1 MIETI
6 CIFAGSSFGE
16 RAIYRQT
23 AHQLS
28 ISIVE
33 KGYRI
38 VYGGGSV
45 GLMGVLGDAAVE
57 HGGHITGVITEQ
69 LNAVEVGHKSL
80 TELVVVES
88 MHQRKLEMAKRSE
101 AVICLPGGIGTW
113 EEFFESLT
121 WNQLGIQSKPIIL
134 LNIENYYAPLQTFV
148 KHAVQEGFLP
158 QSTSDELIFA
168 DSIDEAM
175 DVIDNFTPQD
185 KSKWFERRKT

>member
-28 ISIVE
+28 ISIVK

-121 WNQLGIQSKPIIL
+121 WNQLGIQSKLIIL

-185 KSKWFERRKT
+185 KSKWFERLKT

>member
-1 MIETI
+1 
-6 CIFAGSSFGE
+6 
-16 RAIYRQT
+16 
-23 AHQLS
+23 
-28 ISIVE
+28 
-33 KGYRI
+33 
-38 VYGGGSV
+38 
-45 GLMGVLGDAAVE
+45 
-57 HGGHITGVITEQ
+57 
-69 LNAVEVGHKSL
+69 
-80 TELVVVES
+80 

-185 KSKWFERRKT
+185 KSKWFERLKT